1 MTVEQLKKSGWIIH
15 ECIVGSHLYGTNKEG
30 SDTDLKGVYV
40 LPTNMVLQGHYI
52 EQVSDT
58 KQDVTYYEIGRFI
71 ELAAKANPN
80 ILDVLGS
87 DEVTFT
93 THKWKEY
100 FPDITPYLTTK
111 LQHTFLGYSFS
122 QIKKAKGMNKKI
134 NWEKSRITRKTPLD
148 FCYVLFE
155 NEENNKFEDTMLF
168 GHFDYNNDDSVDNV
182 ILTEKT
188 IGLASV
194 NNFPDVYSMYCLQ
207 HGGGIISEN
216 SNDVQ
221 VRSIPKGAKHL
232 GYLRFDR
239 NAYSTHCKDY
249 KEYQEWLEKRN
260 PLRYEDNAKVDNAFD
275 SKNMSHCVRLLYT
288 AKDIALGKGLILN
301 RPEKDQLIAIRNG
314 EYTYDQIIDLA
325 VGLEEEI
332 KELFAENK
340 AGLPRE
346 VNQKY
351 IRDLLL
357 KIRNDSR

>member
-87 DEVTFT
+87 DKITFT
-93 THKWKEY
+93 TEKWKEY

-122 QIKKAKGMNKKI
+122 QIKKAKGMNKKT

-148 FCYVLFE
+148 FCYVLLDK
-155 NEENNKFEDTMLF
+155 EESVKLLDWCRIDKHTIRCFP
-168 GHFDYNNDDSVDNV
+168 DD
-182 ILTEKT
+182 

-194 NNFPDVYSMYCLQ
+194 NNFPDVFSMYNLGTQ
-207 HGGGIISEN
+207 KGGITGEN
-216 SNDVQ
+216 SNEVQ
-221 VRSIPKGAKHL
+221 IRSIPKGSKHL
-232 GYLRFDR
+232 GYMHFSR
-239 NAYSTHCKDY
+239 NSYSIHCKDY
-249 KEYQEWLEKRN
+249 REYEQWLEKRN

-288 AKDIALGKGLILN
+288 ARDIALGKGLILN

-314 EYTYDQIIDLA
+314 EYTYDQIIELA
-325 VGLEEEI
+325 VNLEEEI
-332 KELFAENK
+332 KVLFAENK
-340 AGLPRE
+340 AKLPRE
-346 VNQKY
+346 VDRKY
-351 IRDLLL
+351 ISQLLL
-357 KIRNDSR
+357 KIRQQHL